1 MKKEQYIKS
10 CCTGCGLCHSVNG
23 TEMSKDVKGF
33 IRPENIGGGIGDT
46 LPHVLIHGRK
56 SFIFP
61 LGGL

>member
-33 IRPENIGGGIGDT
+33 IRPENIGGVLET
-46 LPHVLIHGRK
+46 LCPTYLYMAGNH
-56 SFIFP
+56 SFS
-61 LGGL
+61 LWGGL